1 MPWIFRE
8 MNCANGQ
15 ACENTWPFQLRVPF
29 YLRHSKDVYELL
41 TVDSGTCI
49 RVSGPLGRENMSFT
63 AWAFSFRD
71 CLHCFQANI
80 YYALSNTRWSFP
92 PPPRPSAFAVSLHHS
107 ASHSGAVVWGT
118 ALQAGR
124 SRVRF
129 RMGSLEFFIGL
140 IFPAALWS
148 LGRVSL

>member
-1 MPWIFRE
+1 

-15 ACENTWPFQLRVPF
+15 ACANTWPFQLRVPF

-80 YYALSNTRWSFP
+80 YYALSNTRWSFFFLP
-92 PPPRPSAFAVSLHHS
+92 PPTPRPSAFAVSLHHS
-107 ASHSGAVVWGT
+107 ASHSGAVVWGSVT
-118 ALQAGR
+118 SRKVAGSIPDGVLGVFHWLNLSCR
-124 SRVRF
+124 TMVL
-129 RMGSLEFFIGL
+129 GSSQ
-140 IFPAALWS
+140 S
-148 LGRVSL
+148 LT